1 MGHRLDYSW
10 LEMEYPKRGKQTF
23 RKLIPLKGLLQ
34 KNYGKRLD
42 CTLTSLA
49 CIFGERYYG
58 DIEKIAEKYGYN
70 GDKWGTNPLAVKAI
84 TKEFTRRWDIP
95 GRAKSAYGKGVGWTW
110 AFIKAI
116 VSRDIPLVLNLW
128 KDGRGYYKDHSVTI
142 IGAEEY
148 EKAKFLLV
156 LDNWHETVS
165 LIDYDKLWIISSIN
179 WIDK

>member
-1 MGHRLDYSW
+1 MAHRLDYSW

-23 RKLIPLKGLLQ
+23 RKLISLKGLLQ

-84 TKEFTRRWDIP
+84 MREFMRRWGVP
-95 GRAKSAYGKGVGWTW
+95 GKVKSAYGKGVGWTW
-110 AFIKAI
+110 HAVKDI
-116 VSRDIPLVLNLW
+116 VSRNIPIVLNLW
-128 KDGRGYYKDHSVTI
+128 KDGRGYYKDHSVVI

-148 EKAKFLLV
+148 EQARFLLV

-165 LIDYDKLWIISSIN
+165 LIDYGKLCIISSIN
-179 WIDK
+179 YIDK

>member
-1 MGHRLDYSW
+1 MAHRLDYSW

-148 EKAKFLLV
+148 EKARFLLV

>member
-1 MGHRLDYSW
+1 MAHRLDYSW
-10 LEMEYPKRGKQTF
+10 LPIEYPDRGKQLY

-49 CIFGERYYG
+49 CIFGEQYYS
-58 DIEKIAEKYGYN
+58 DIEGIALKYLYN

-84 TKEFTRRWDIP
+84 MREFIRW
-95 GRAKSAYGKGVGWTW
+95 R
-110 AFIKAI
+110 
-116 VSRDIPLVLNLW
+116 
-128 KDGRGYYKDHSVTI
+128 DGRGYYKDHSVTI

-148 EKAKFLLV
+148 EQGRFLLV

>member
-1 MGHRLDYSW
+1 MAHRLDYSW
-10 LEMEYPKRGKQTF
+10 LELEYPKRGKQIY
-23 RKLIPLKGLLQ
+23 RKLIPLDGLLQ

-84 TKEFTRRWDIP
+84 MREFMRRWGVP
-95 GRAKSAYGKGVGWTW
+95 GKVKSAYGKGVGWTW
-110 AFIKAI
+110 HAVKDI
-116 VSRDIPLVLNLW
+116 VSRNIPAVLNLW
-128 KDGRGYYKDHSVTI
+128 DDGRGYYHDHSVVLM
-142 IGAEEY
+142 GVEAY
-148 EKAKFLLV
+148 QRAKFLMV

-165 LIDYDKLWIISSIN
+165 LIDYDKLCIISSIN
-179 WIDK
+179 YIDK

>member
-1 MGHRLDYSW
+1 MAHRLDYSW
-10 LEMEYPKRGKQTF
+10 LPIEYAQRGKQTF

-49 CIFGERYYG
+49 CIFGEQYYG
-58 DIEKIAEKYGYN
+58 DIEKIALRYGYD
-70 GDKWGTNPLAVKAI
+70 GDKKGTNPLVVKAI
-84 TKEFTRRWDIP
+84 TKEFMRRWDVP
-95 GRAKSAYGKGVGWTW
+95 GKAKSAYGKGVGWTW
-110 AFIKAI
+110 HTVKDI

-128 KDGRGYYKDHSVTI
+128 KDGRGYYKDHSVVI

-148 EKAKFLLV
+148 EKARFLLV

-165 LIDYDKLWIISSIN
+165 LIDFDKLCIISSIN
-179 WIDK
+179 YIDK

>member
-1 MGHRLDYSW
+1 MAHRLDYSW

-84 TKEFTRRWDIP
+84 MREFMRRWGVP
-95 GRAKSAYGKGVGWTW
+95 GKVKSAYGKGVGWTW
-110 AFIKAI
+110 HAVKDI
-116 VSRDIPLVLNLW
+116 VSRNIPIVLNLW

-148 EKAKFLLV
+148 EKARFLLV

-165 LIDYDKLWIISSIN
+165 LVNYDKLCIISSIN
-179 WIDK
+179 YIDK